1 MSNSYSISYSPEA
14 MDDLRE
20 IYSYIAFTL
29 LVPET
34 AEKQVNRIRKKV
46 RSLNFMPSRYSL
58 ADWEPWKSMEM
69 HKVPVD
75 HFVVYYTVDNDNRT
89 VTVIRIFYGGRDA
102 ANILNAENEL
112 HVKSEKSS

>member
-1 MSNSYSISYSPEA
+1 MSNSYSVVYSPEA

-29 LVPET
+29 MVPET
-34 AEKQVNRIRKKV
+34 AEKQVNRIRKEIH
-46 RSLNFMPSRYSL
+46 SLDFMPSRY
-58 ADWEPWKSMEM
+58 AFVEWEPWQSMGM

-75 HFVVYYTVDNDNRT
+75 NFVVYYTVNDDSRT

-102 ANILNAENEL
+102 ANIVNAENE
-112 HVKSEKSS
+112 